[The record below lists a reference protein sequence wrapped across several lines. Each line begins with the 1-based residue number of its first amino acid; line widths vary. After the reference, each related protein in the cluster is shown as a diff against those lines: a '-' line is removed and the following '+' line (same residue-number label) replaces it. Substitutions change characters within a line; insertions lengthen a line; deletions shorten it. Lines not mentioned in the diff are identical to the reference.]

1 MRQQRLY
8 ATSSVAPRAER
19 MRRYR
24 RNASASVQRLPRNWF
39 VFVKTE
45 DAIGIEEAKKTQTR
59 GAMPHTTLK
68 SLRGTSGS
76 DGSMI
81 LKTGV

>member
-1 MRQQRLY
+1 MKQQRLY
-8 ATSSVAPRAER
+8 ATSVAPRAER

-24 RNASASVQRLPRNWF
+24 RNASASGQRLSRNWF
-39 VFVKTE
+39 VFVKTD

-59 GAMPHTTLK
+59 GEMPHTTLK

-76 DGSMI
+76 DGAMI